1 MISRFGTR
9 GYLATLGRDKIGF
22 TLTGGDADNP
32 EYIQGILG
40 IVERNAV
47 RYYLALQ
54 AYLETRQLQPGL
66 RFAAAAELWYDLTEQ
81 FHDQLYEMD
90 RADYLDIK
98 RRERI
103 QQLRLQQMT
112 KGKQE
117 KTSLTVPSPLVP
129 QVIK

>member
-1 MISRFGTR
+1 
-9 GYLATLGRDKIGF
+9 
-22 TLTGGDADNP
+22 
-32 EYIQGILG
+32 
-40 IVERNAV
+40 VERNAV

-54 AYLETRQLQPGL
+54 AFLETQQLQPDL